1 MIELLIFL
9 AFIYILEFVLKI
21 FISDYDKCY
30 SEMEDTGTA
39 VFGCCRGLTDR
50 TRHTGYLQ
58 ENCVDC
64 PYLVLFAK
72 KGGRGKGEEINDQIR
87 KCGSINPRTDGVYY
101 SGYEKSDE

>member
-30 SEMEDTGTA
+30 SEMENAGIA
-39 VFGCCRGLTDR
+39 AFNCCCGLTGG
-50 TRHTGYLQ
+50 TRRTGYLQ

-64 PYLVLFAK
+64 PYLVLFDK
-72 KGGRGKGEEINDQIR
+72 KGEKINDQIR
-87 KCGSINPRTDGVYY
+87 S
-101 SGYEKSDE
+101 

>member
-30 SEMEDTGTA
+30 SEMEDTGIA
-39 VFGCCRGLTDR
+39 AFNCCYGLTGG
-50 TRHTGYLQ
+50 TQHTDYLQ

-64 PYLVLFAK
+64 PYLVLPDNKGDK
-72 KGGRGKGEEINDQIR
+72 K
-87 KCGSINPRTDGVYY
+87 
-101 SGYEKSDE
+101 